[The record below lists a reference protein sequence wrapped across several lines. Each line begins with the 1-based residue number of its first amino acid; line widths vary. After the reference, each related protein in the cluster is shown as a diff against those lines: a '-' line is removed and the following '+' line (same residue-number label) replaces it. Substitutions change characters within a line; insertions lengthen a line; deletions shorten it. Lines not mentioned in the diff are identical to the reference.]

1 MTAVLKHTAELATPQ
16 ATPTVSPQHAPAQIV
31 AGHATGSYIAELGPQ
46 TGSDMLLGQGVGAYI
61 AGLDS

>member
-1 MTAVLKHTAELATPQ
+1 MTAVLKHTAELATPH
-16 ATPTVSPQHAPAQIV
+16 ATPTVSPKHALAQMV
-31 AGHATGSYIAELGPQ
+31 AGHATGSYIAGLGLQ